1 MNTMNKFILA
11 AILSFTILFISCE
24 KNNNCVSTPS
34 FQSGICIDSTLVND
48 SIACIEIYDPVCGC
62 DGVTYSNSCYADVSG
77 VISYIAGECC
87 D

>member
-1 MNTMNKFILA
+1 MIKLSLVAILA
-11 AILSFTILFISCE
+11 FTILFISCE
-24 KNNNCVSTPS
+24 KNNNCVSNPL

-62 DGVTYSNSCYADVSG
+62 DGVTYSNSCHADRSGATSYVS
-77 VISYIAGECC
+77 GECC